1 MDCLWS
7 LAIDHFRLLDPVL
20 DGRPCLL
27 AVAAPREAEAV
38 LAGLGGVSG
47 VSGGGRALP
56 EPWTTLEIDDR
67 LHLVVTGVGKA
78 NAAGGVAKALAGR
91 YAGVLSLGLAGGLP
105 AEPGGAA
112 GLALGVGQVVLA
124 DACHL
129 ADEGLISPE
138 GFVNQ
143 SGLGFPACEGFGE
156 RVPTDAKWR
165 EALAPLACRVG
176 GCATVST
183 CSGTDARAI
192 EIVRRTGA
200 CCEDMESAAVGLVAH
215 RLGLPFAC
223 LRVISNQTGDR
234 DRQGWEI
241 DRAFSVVARLVGA
254 L

>member
-1 MDCLWS
+1 MDSLWS

-20 DGRPCLL
+20 DGSPCLL
-27 AVAAPREAEAV
+27 AVAAPGEAEAV
-38 LAGLGGVSG
+38 LAGLGGV
-47 VSGGGRALP
+47 GGSLP
-56 EPWTTLEIDDR
+56 EPWTTREIDDR

-78 NAAGGVAKALAGR
+78 SAAGGVAKALASQ

-112 GLALGVGQVVLA
+112 GLALEVGEAVLA
-124 DACHL
+124 DACHF

-138 GFVNQ
+138 GFVSQ

-192 EIVRRTGA
+192 EIARRTEA

-241 DRAFSVVARLVGA
+241 DRALLGLARLAGA